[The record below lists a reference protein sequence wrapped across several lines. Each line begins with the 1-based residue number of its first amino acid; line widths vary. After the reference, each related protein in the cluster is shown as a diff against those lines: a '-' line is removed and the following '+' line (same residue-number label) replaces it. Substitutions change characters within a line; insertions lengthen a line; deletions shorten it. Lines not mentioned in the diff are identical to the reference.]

1 MESLIEVGIDKVIR
15 IGGRCTS
22 KILEGKNIRNIAI
35 HEPRTRSERQTL
47 GSNFAEIQKLENG
60 IQRTLKAA
68 ARSRSIKWENIEQA
82 LKHSFPHIHS
92 QFSRVDKDGFK
103 QVTKLG
109 LFERWRTCSGETI
122 QNAPLREIEKIL
134 PAANHNIHKLALEDR
149 KILLDHMVEKVRASY
164 LEKMSDVVQEDID
177 RRAEIDKVHDEL
189 DRRLLETADV
199 IGVTTTGLAKRI
211 SVLQHVN
218 AKVVICEEAG
228 EVLEAHML
236 STLIP
241 SVEHLIQ
248 IGDHQQLRPQISNFK
263 LSVESREGQ
272 MYGLD
277 RSQFERLSVE
287 QGERPFPI
295 AQLNVQRRM
304 RPQISC
310 LIRNTLYPGLKDH
323 ETVKH
328 LPDAV
333 GMRQNVFWY
342 DHTNQEDRITAQ
354 RKSRSNSWEVEMV
367 YALVRHIVRQGVY
380 SSQDI
385 AVLTPYVGQ
394 LQKLRA
400 AMSKD
405 FEIVLGE
412 RDEKTLAKDGLEDF
426 GLEPQH
432 KVTPKQVFE
441 KKNMS
446 ELLRVATVDNFQGE
460 EAKVIIVSLV
470 RSNEENQVGFLR
482 TTNRINVLL
491 SRAQH
496 GMYLFGNSETYSRIP
511 MWSQVI
517 ETLRANNSIG
527 KALALCCPRH
537 PETEILVRKPEDFAF
552 LSPEG
557 GCSKPCNR

>member
-1 MESLIEVGIDKVIR
+1 M
-15 IGGRCTS
+15 
-22 KILEGKNIRNIAI
+22 EGKNIRDIVV
-35 HEPRTRSERQTL
+35 HEPKTRSERQTL
-47 GSNFAEIQKLENG
+47 GSNFAEIQKLEND

-68 ARSRSIKWENIEQA
+68 ARSRSIKWENIQQS
-82 LKHSFPHIHS
+82 LKHNFPHIHS

-109 LFERWRTCSGETI
+109 LLERWRTGLGETI
-122 QNAPLREIEKIL
+122 QNAPLREIEKIIKL
-134 PAANHNIHKLALEDR
+134 ANHNIHKLALEDR
-149 KILLDHMVEKVRASY
+149 KILLDHMVEKARASY
-164 LEKMSDVVQEDID
+164 MEKMSDVVQEDID
-177 RRAEIDKVHDEL
+177 RRAAIDKVHDEL

-248 IGDHQQLRPQISNFK
+248 IGDHQQLRPQISSFK

-272 MYGLD
+272 IYGLD
-277 RSQFERLSVE
+277 RSQFERLSMKK
-287 QGERPFPI
+287 GEKPFPV

-310 LIRNTLYPGLKDH
+310 LIRNTLYPGLNDH
-323 ETVKH
+323 ETVKN
-328 LPDAV
+328 LPDVV

-342 DHTNQEDRITAQ
+342 DHTNQEDRVTTQ
-354 RKSRSNSWEVEMV
+354 QKSRSNSWEVEMV

-380 SSQDI
+380 SSQDV

-405 FEIVLGE
+405 FEIVLSE
-412 RDEKTLAKDGLEDF
+412 RDEKTLAEDGFEDF
-426 GLEPQH
+426 GLEPEP
-432 KVTPKQVFE
+432 KATPKQVFE
-441 KKNMS
+441 KRNMS
-446 ELLRVATVDNFQGE
+446 ELLRIATVDNFQGE

-470 RSNEENQVGFLR
+470 RSNGENQVGFLR

-491 SRAQH
+491 SRARH
-496 GMYLFGNSETYSRIP
+496 GMYLFGNSKTYSRIP
-511 MWSQVI
+511 MWTQVI
-517 ETLRANNSIG
+517 EMLRANNSIG
-527 KALALCCPRH
+527 KVLALCCPRH
-537 PETEILVRKPEDFAF
+537 PDTEILVRKPEDFTF

-557 GCSKPCNR
+557 GCRKPCNR